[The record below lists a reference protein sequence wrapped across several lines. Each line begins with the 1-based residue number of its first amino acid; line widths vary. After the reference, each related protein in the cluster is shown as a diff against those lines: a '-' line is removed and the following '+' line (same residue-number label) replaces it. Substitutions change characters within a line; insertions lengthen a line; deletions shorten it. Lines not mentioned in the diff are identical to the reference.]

1 MSQDDR
7 SPLPQGWTLNK
18 EAIAQT
24 KAFWAKRDGVSWS
37 TDDAREAIHNMAC
50 FADILTDWATGG
62 SAEADSAKR
71 TCALPDVE
79 ASTDGMSVGKRGYG
93 GSKKKASGTQ
103 ATPAGS
109 TGSRRSTPTPRKRRT
124 PQERSS
130 TARATT
136 VAARSTITRDNDEM
150 E

>member
-1 MSQDDR
+1 M
-7 SPLPQGWTLNK
+7 NK
-18 EAIAQT
+18 EAVAQT
-24 KAFWAKRDGVSWS
+24 QAFWAQRDGVSLS
-37 TDDAREAIHNMAC
+37 ADDAREAIHNMAC

-62 SAEADSAKR
+62 SAEADSAER
-71 TCALPDVE
+71 PCALPDPE
-79 ASTDGMSVGKRGYG
+79 ASTAGISVGKRGSG
-93 GSKKKASGTQ
+93 GSKKNASGTQ

-136 VAARSTITRDNDEM
+136 VAASSTITRDNDEM